1 MTRALA
7 DVIARAILAERRTI
21 ERALQRAGVAAEDI
35 PDVEQDVLVFAVQA
49 AQDGR
54 MRWEDRAARIRWLYV
69 VALRRGLAHVRR
81 VELRARYERT
91 HDTERL
97 APSAED
103 RYIVRETLAL
113 AARSTTPARFR
124 ALRAWASGIDAAT
137 IARREGLTA
146 PGVYSRIER
155 ARRDIRAA
163 FARLK

>member
-1 MTRALA
+1 MTAPTLA
-7 DVIARAILAERRTI
+7 DMIALVVLSERRTI

-54 MRWEDRAARIRWLYV
+54 LRWEDRAARIRWLYV
-69 VALRRGLAHVRR
+69 VALRRGIAHVRR

-103 RYIVRETLAL
+103 RYLVRETLRI
-113 AARSTTPARFR
+113 AATSTTPERWR
-124 ALRAWASGIDAAT
+124 CLRGWANGVPLAA
-137 IARREGLTA
+137 IARREGLTP

-163 FARLK
+163 FRRR